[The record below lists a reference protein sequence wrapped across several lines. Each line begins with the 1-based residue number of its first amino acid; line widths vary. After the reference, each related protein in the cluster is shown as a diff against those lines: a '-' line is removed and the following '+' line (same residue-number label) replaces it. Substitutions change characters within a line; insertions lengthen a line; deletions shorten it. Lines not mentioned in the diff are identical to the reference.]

1 MVVLRH
7 RVCPATTI
15 PVSEDGPSRGVAPV
29 LVDPGALPRFHPLYP
44 SRAPT
49 PMLDRPGGSPGIRK
63 GGAPTPMLDRPGPGP
78 GTGKEGLLGL
88 RPSSK
93 HITLQYYVFTE
104 SQRRPKGWRAD
115 GASGPVARF
124 RDRRST
130 SSRNLRRNSW
140 FRSWRRPSGL
150 PAVGGLTGATPRTS
164 CGGQPSELLVLFVT
178 EFKRSP
184 KCLRDALLSFE
195 LEEIRH
201 GLREHGHE
209 LEHCGH
215 GPKII
220 VEWRAVARSRRSS
233 VL

>member
-7 RVCPATTI
+7 RVCPATAI

-49 PMLDRPGGSPGIRK
+49 PMLDRPG
-63 GGAPTPMLDRPGPGP
+63 PGP

-104 SQRRPKGWRAD
+104 SPRRPKGWRAD

-130 SSRNLRRNSW
+130 SSRNFRRNSW

-150 PAVGGLTGATPRTS
+150 PAVGGAD
-164 CGGQPSELLVLFVT
+164 GGNSKDKLR
-178 EFKRSP
+178 RS
-184 KCLRDALLSFE
+184 AVGTVG
-195 LEEIRH
+195 IVRH
-201 GLREHGHE
+201 GIQAQPEVLAGCSPE
-209 LEHCGH
+209 L
-215 GPKII
+215 
-220 VEWRAVARSRRSS
+220 
-233 VL
+233 